1 MKELVDILS
10 TYLALGAGLATFWWG
25 LFRNWSLDDC
35 LIRTLLAMAVVFL
48 VGQVARFLMAV
59 ALFLGGKLSP
69 TGSDTKRARE
79 ESAEEVEG
87 G

>member
-35 LIRTLLAMAVVFL
+35 LTRTLLAMAVVFL

-59 ALFLGGKLSP
+59 ALFLGGKFSP

>member
-1 MKELVDILS
+1 MDILS
-10 TYLALGAGLATFWWG
+10 TYLALGAGLVTFWWG

-48 VGQVARFLMAV
+48 VGQIARFLMAV
-59 ALFLGGKLSP
+59 ALFLGGK
-69 TGSDTKRARE
+69 TGPGGTGPRRTRE
-79 ESAEEVEG
+79 EGAEEGEG